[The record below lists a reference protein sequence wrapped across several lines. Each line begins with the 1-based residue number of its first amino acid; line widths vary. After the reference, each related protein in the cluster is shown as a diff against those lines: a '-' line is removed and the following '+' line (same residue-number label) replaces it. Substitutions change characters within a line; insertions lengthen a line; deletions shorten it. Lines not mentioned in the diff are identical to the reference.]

1 MDLQSIGRMLRQT
14 REERELTLGDAEN
27 TLRIRQRIL
36 ESFELGEFDLTGFSP
51 VQINGF
57 IRNYARWLGLDE
69 EQVLDNLATAKDETL
84 RRGRRK
90 DKRASQET
98 RAVHDARTTQELRM
112 SGPAR
117 VTDTH
122 PTIPVRPTP
131 RQANGGSTNATRSP
145 GERRRGGGLLRG
157 ILIAALAVGSLA
169 LIAFVVVQYVLET
182 PIGEFE
188 NIAPDGILSP
198 MPAIATFTLA
208 PTMTPSLTPPTAD
221 GAGFFSGAG
230 VAVQVTMGQRSW
242 LRIEVDGAERFEGV
256 ARPGTVFEF
265 AASSSITVR
274 AANAAALEV
283 VYNGQRQNVFGG
295 RGQRVDLVFGTS
307 GVEISSGQSFS
318 EPTLAVSETPV
329 PTSAPDVGTLI
340 AAQTPSAT
348 AGPSPTA
355 SNTPLPTETP
365 TVTFTPSLT
374 FTPSATFTASAT
386 PSATST
392 PGPSPTATA
401 ILPVREPLF
410 TPTATKTG

>member
-14 REERELTLGDAEN
+14 REERELTLDDAEN

-69 EQVLDNLATAKDETL
+69 EQILDNVLTAKDETL

-98 RAVHDARTTQELRM
+98 RAVQDARTTQELRM

-122 PTIPVRPTP
+122 PTMPVRRTA
-131 RQANGGSTNATRSP
+131 RQANGSSTATRSP
-145 GERRRGGGLLRG
+145 GEQRRGGGLLRG

-182 PIGEFE
+182 PIGEFDS
-188 NIAPDGILSP
+188 IAPDGILSP

-208 PTMTPSLTPPTAD
+208 PTLPPTFTPPPA
-221 GAGFFSGAG
+221 AGSSFFSGSG
-230 VAVQVTMGQRSW
+230 VAVQLTLGQRSW

-265 AASSSITVR
+265 AASSSIAVR

-283 VYNGQRQNVFGG
+283 VYNGQRQNTFGA

-307 GVEISSGQSFS
+307 GVQISSGQSFS
-318 EPTLAVSETPV
+318 EPTLAVSDTPI
-329 PTSAPDVGTLI
+329 PTTAPDVGTLI

-348 AGPSPTA
+348 SGPSPTA
-355 SNTPLPTETP
+355 SNTPQPTETP

>member
-14 REERELTLGDAEN
+14 REERELTLDDAEN

-36 ESFELGEFDLTGFSP
+36 ESFELGEFDLAGFSP

-69 EQVLDNLATAKDETL
+69 EEILDNLATAKDETL

-90 DKRASQET
+90 DKRTSQET
-98 RAVHDARTTQELRM
+98 RAVQDARTTQELRM

-122 PTIPVRPTP
+122 PTMPVRPTP
-131 RQANGGSTNATRSP
+131 RQANGSTNGTRAA
-145 GERRRGGGLLRG
+145 GRERRGGLLRG
-157 ILIAALAVGSLA
+157 ILIAGVAVGALAV
-169 LIAFVVVQYVLET
+169 IAFVVVQFVTTT

-188 NIAPDGILSP
+188 DIAPDGILSP

-208 PTMTPSLTPPTAD
+208 PTLPLTLTPPPGDNAS
-221 GAGFFSGAG
+221 FFSGSG
-230 VAVQVTMGQRSW
+230 VAVQITMDQRSW

-265 AASSSITVR
+265 AASSTVSVR

-283 VYNGQRQNVFGG
+283 IYNGQRQNTFGA
-295 RGQRVDLVFGTS
+295 RGQRVDVVFSTS
-307 GVEISSGQSFS
+307 GVQISSGQSFS
-318 EPTLAVSETPV
+318 EPTLAVSDTPV
-329 PTSAPDVGTLI
+329 PTTAPDVGTLI

-355 SNTPLPTETP
+355 SNTPPPTETP